1 MNPYQNFKDSL
12 TNAGFVHGAGTGWY
26 APDEVGYPHL
36 HANLTAGPN
45 PNLWVRVTFGGGMA
59 NQIIFDFTGG
69 VAINFNPTWL
79 PGNSQRRTDIIAAA
93 GLIAHELRT
102 RGYQF

>member
-1 MNPYQNFKDSL
+1 MNPFQNFQDSL
-12 TNAGFVHGAGTGWY
+12 TNGGFVHGAGTGWY
-26 APDEVGYPHL
+26 APDQVGYPHL

-59 NQIIFDFTGG
+59 NQIMFDFTWG

-93 GLIAHELRT
+93 GRIAQELRN
-102 RGYQF
+102 RGY